1 MASNVTSRKTAVKP
15 NQQMQSIS
23 KQTSSDSPSER
34 EGHHGSRVTV
44 QPAEKVTHCKNTS
57 KRIKDPSK
65 KPKPRRD
72 KLKELN
78 NIIRDLQRDVTNDD
92 DLVVSEVSSILSPEI
107 RYENFE
113 AKPEVKKYNKPE
125 TRKRPT
131 ASTTV
136 NEKEERHMG
145 NNDDVCH
152 TLNVLSRQ
160 DEPTKSDHNINN
172 EIPSYKMAKKHI
184 YRSNEYDHQKPI
196 PVPRLYKP
204 SIVSA
209 RDIHTEIPSHVAE
222 KSMPVDAKVGTE
234 SIIRFPVSI
243 QTDPLIPP
251 VDTFDNQYSRPQPS
265 EPRLPKVET
274 REFSVQTKELNVQ
287 TEPESRNMP
296 AKSVMRDVAMNTENI
311 VKEQEDEDESVSI
324 YKSYEG
330 LARVRTQLVN
340 ALLTDL
346 LQIIRYLRV

>member
-1 MASNVTSRKTAVKP
+1 M
-15 NQQMQSIS
+15 MM
-23 KQTSSDSPSER
+23 
-34 EGHHGSRVTV
+34 
-44 QPAEKVTHCKNTS
+44 
-57 KRIKDPSK
+57 
-65 KPKPRRD
+65 
-72 KLKELN
+72 L
-78 NIIRDLQRDVTNDD
+78 
-92 DLVVSEVSSILSPEI
+92 
-107 RYENFE
+107 
-113 AKPEVKKYNKPE
+113 
-125 TRKRPT
+125 
-131 ASTTV
+131 
-136 NEKEERHMG
+136 
-145 NNDDVCH
+145 CH

-160 DEPTKSDHNINN
+160 DEPTKSDYNINN